1 MKCHYETCQR
11 AALST
16 WPISRSEVPLCA
28 EHADWMTEAVPL
40 PNVRADDQMAEWDK
54 SLANITSAMAHIRND
69 YEWSAEAYE
78 RRPEQN

>member
-1 MKCHYETCQR
+1 MKCHYETCQKP
-11 AALST
+11 ALST

-40 PNVRADDQMAEWDK
+40 PDVTNPDKGAEWDK
-54 SLANITSAMAHIRND
+54 LAANIIAAMSHIRND
-69 YEWSAEAYE
+69 YEWDAAAYE